1 MSNPNSRKLS
11 QTGIDLLKQ
20 LEGCKLDAYLDSG
33 GVPTIGVG
41 HTGPE
46 VSLGMTITQDEADD
60 LLHKDIAKFE
70 QGVDQLVKVQ
80 LNDNQ
85 FSALVIFA
93 YNIGLTAFKLSGCLA
108 RVNEGY
114 HGDMVTEQMK
124 RWCHAGGIVI
134 PGLVNRR
141 AKEIELFKRAV

>member
-1 MSNPNSRKLS
+1 MSRKLN

-20 LEGCKLDAYLDSG
+20 LEGCSLTSYLDSG
-33 GVPTIGVG
+33 GIWTIGYG

-46 VSLGMTITQDEADD
+46 VNQGLVYTQADAD
-60 LLHKDIAKFE
+60 AQLLKDISRTE
-70 QGVDQLVKVQ
+70 DGVDKLLKVQ

-85 FSALVIFA
+85 FSALVIFT
-93 YNIGLTAFKLSGCLA
+93 YNIGITAFKLSGVLA

-124 RWCHAGGIVI
+124 RWCHAGGNIV

-141 AKEIELFKRAV
+141 NKEIELFRRAV

>member
-1 MSNPNSRKLS
+1 MSKKLN
-11 QTGIDLLKQ
+11 QAGIDLLKQ
-20 LEGCKLDAYLDSG
+20 LEGCSLHEYLDSG
-33 GVPTIGVG
+33 SIRTIGFG
-41 HTGPE
+41 HTGVDVTPG
-46 VSLGMTITQDEADD
+46 LTWTQQQADD
-60 LLHKDIAKFE
+60 QLLKDIARAE
-70 QGVDQLVKVQ
+70 QGVDKLLKVQ

-93 YNIGLTAFKLSGCLA
+93 YNIGLTAFKLSGVLA

-124 RWCHAGGIVI
+124 RWCHAGTIVI

-141 AKEIELFKRAV
+141 NKEIELFKRAV